1 MGLLRILPLLCLLAA
16 HKCNG
21 EFLRVSGQTLM
32 YGADRVF
39 LSGVNIAWKSYG
51 YDFGNGNYGGSGPT
65 LEQWIRDIT
74 NAGGNTLRKNLMHI
88 SSKII
93 IYTYNVLCKQ

>member
-1 MGLLRILPLLCLLAA
+1 MELLKILPLFCLLAV
-16 HKCNG
+16 HQCNG

-65 LEQWIRDIT
+65 LEQWIRDIA
-74 NAGGNTLRKNLMHI
+74 NAGGNTLRKY
-88 SSKII
+88 
-93 IYTYNVLCKQ
+93 IYTLKKVIHMQTYL